1 MKFSHALVWA
11 VVAVGLGADAKLF
24 GKDKREY
31 YFDGM
36 ATVWIVKIVR
46 CRCGERI
53 EMRGMAGL
61 PGFKGLRRR
70 RSPQPQTTL
79 LPLMA

>member
-31 YFDGM
+31 NFNGI
-36 ATVWIVKIVR
+36 AIV
-46 CRCGERI
+46 
-53 EMRGMAGL
+53 
-61 PGFKGLRRR
+61 
-70 RSPQPQTTL
+70 
-79 LPLMA
+79 